1 VNDRQA
7 TPIDECAKE
16 SSIHEIRKDGID
28 PFLIKRED
36 WASVI
41 SPDAMTNSR
50 CSPPVTWP
58 PIATLKGSSVRTMRA
73 TSVRMSRRSMQLVV
87 TEYGILGA
95 LVACGII
102 YIMSLIFDYYE
113 V

>member
-1 VNDRQA
+1 
-7 TPIDECAKE
+7 
-16 SSIHEIRKDGID
+16 
-28 PFLIKRED
+28 
-36 WASVI
+36 
-41 SPDAMTNSR
+41 
-50 CSPPVTWP
+50 
-58 PIATLKGSSVRTMRA
+58 
-73 TSVRMSRRSMQLVV
+73 MQLVV